1 MALMVLPLELSTEI
15 GYIFIVLAGFGCFIA
30 VDPVT
35 HLCEK
40 CQQESMFKY
49 ISYIYLY
56 IYIERERDIYKI
68 IYYHST
74 YIYISRIIA
83 AMKNGTKIYNFKH
96 IRQ

>member
-40 CQQESMFKY
+40 CQQESV
-49 ISYIYLY
+49 
-56 IYIERERDIYKI
+56 
-68 IYYHST
+68 
-74 YIYISRIIA
+74 
-83 AMKNGTKIYNFKH
+83 
-96 IRQ
+96 

>member
-56 IYIERERDIYKI
+56 IPGIHREREIYIKLFI
-68 IYYHST
+68 ITVHT
-74 YIYISRIIA
+74 YIY
-83 AMKNGTKIYNFKH
+83 
-96 IRQ
+96 QELLLQ

>member
-15 GYIFIVLAGFGCFIA
+15 GYIFIVFAGFGCFIA

-56 IYIERERDIYKI
+56 IYIEREIYIKLFI
-68 IYYHST
+68 ITVHT
-74 YIYISRIIA
+74 YIY
-83 AMKNGTKIYNFKH
+83 
-96 IRQ
+96 QELLLQ

>member
-56 IYIERERDIYKI
+56 IYERIEGFKDFPLYMYIPMYKPPPP
-68 IYYHST
+68 ST
-74 YIYISRIIA
+74 QDPA
-83 AMKNGTKIYNFKH
+83 FLANLFLEEDF
-96 IRQ
+96 

>member
-1 MALMVLPLELSTEI
+1 MALMVLPLELSTDI

-68 IYYHST
+68 IYYNTT

-83 AMKNGTKIYNFKH
+83 AMENGTKIYNFKH

>member
-56 IYIERERDIYKI
+56 IYIERERYIYKI
-68 IYYHST
+68 IYHNST

-96 IRQ
+96 IHQ